1 MIMRRNEHEI
11 ETDITVYG
19 ATSFTAKHVL
29 RYLMQYIILQSSST
43 NKDEKKKGKSL
54 RVTLAGRNFNKL
66 DKLFK
71 SQEFQTSSSVAGG
84 VGVGGADLS
93 STSTSSIF
101 HDIYVASGDDFN
113 ALQCMSKRTRVVLNC
128 AGPFALH
135 SNLVVEACATTGT
148 DYVDITGEGN
158 WGADMRHQHGTSSKE
173 SGSRII
179 SFCGYDSIPSDIC
192 LYMAVTTLRERLQQ
206 PSTTTDGKKKTES
219 IPIESAELWHT
230 SAGFPSSGTLRTMA
244 GYPIDLINDFLYYRR
259 RDSDGDGNG
268 NSTWSIRWIP
278 FFLNDSLLLTHPQ
291 LVRNVKGDP
300 DYDIMRN
307 QFAWNEW
314 MNQFPIKINI
324 PFNFGIS
331 IPFLMSPINMYVY
344 KVVHL
349 FWSISLCLNFCDTDI
364 FAFLFVFPTGKSCM
378 QALWLLTME
387 RQ

>member
-1 MIMRRNEHEI
+1 MRTADEI

-29 RYLMQYIILQSSST
+29 RYLMQFIMLQES
-43 NKDEKKKGKSL
+43 KEKKGKL
-54 RVTLAGRNFNKL
+54 RVTLAGRNLDKL

-71 SQEFQTSSSVAGG
+71 SQEFQTAGAGASSS
-84 VGVGGADLS
+84 S
-93 STSTSSIF
+93 SSSIF
-101 HDIYVASGDDFN
+101 HDMYVASGDDFN
-113 ALQCMSKRTRVVLNC
+113 ALQCMAKRTRVVLNC

-158 WGADMRHQHGTSSKE
+158 WGADMRHQHGSSSKE

-192 LYMAVTTLRERLQQ
+192 LYMAVTALRERLQQ
-206 PSTTTDGKKKTES
+206 PSMTDGKTTTP
-219 IPIESAELWHT
+219 IAIESAELWHT
-230 SAGFPSSGTLRTMA
+230 SAGFPSAGTLRTMA
-244 GYPIDLINDFLYYRR
+244 GYPIDLINDFLHRR
-259 RDSDGDGNG
+259 DGNG
-268 NSTWSIRWIP
+268 TWSLRWIP
-278 FFLNDSLLLTHPQ
+278 FFVNDSLLLTHPQ
-291 LVRNVKGDP
+291 LVRNAPNDP
-300 DYDIMRN
+300 MCDAMRD